1 MNEPARPFIANAVA
15 RRLFLARH
23 GLSGVGS
30 SGGIDGLASLID
42 QLGFVQID
50 SVNTVER
57 AHHMI
62 LAARMASYR
71 PANLQTL
78 AERRRRLF
86 EHWTHDAS
94 FIPIEFYPH
103 WRYRFARDKARLAE
117 RWAKWR
123 RDGFADKFDDVL
135 NHIAKNGPTMARDLG
150 EGEAKSN
157 QGWWDWHPSKTALE
171 YLWRTG
177 ALAIKGRRGFQKV
190 FDLAE
195 NVIPAHIHGIDPTPE
210 ATVGWTGA
218 SAIDRLGFATSG
230 EIAAFWDTIRP
241 ADAKAWATAQL
252 GDGLIEV
259 DVEGASGAVRRCYA
273 RPSILD
279 DCNTAPEP
287 PGVVRIL
294 SPFDPALRDRKRAEW
309 LFGFRYRIEIFVPEA
324 KRQYGYYVF
333 PVLEG
338 ARLIGR
344 IDMKRADGRVEVKA
358 FWPDPGV
365 AMGKGRAAK
374 LARAVERTAKRAGA
388 SDVDWAADW
397 LRQTQEEK

>member
-1 MNEPARPFIANAVA
+1 MTEPARPFITNAAA

-23 GLSGVGS
+23 GLSGTNSG
-30 SGGIDGLASLID
+30 GGIDGLAGLID

-62 LAARMASYR
+62 LAARR
-71 PANLQTL
+71 PGYAQANLQTL
-78 AERRRRLF
+78 SERRRGLF

-123 RDGFADKFDDVL
+123 RDGFEDKFDDVL
-135 NHIAKNGPTMARDLG
+135 NHIATNGPTMARDLG
-150 EGEAKSN
+150 DGEAKSN

-177 ALAIKGRRGFQKV
+177 ALAVKGRRGFQKV

-195 NVIPAHIHGIDPTPE
+195 NVIPDSIHGIEPTPA
-210 ATVGWTGA
+210 ATIHWATS

-230 EIAAFWDTIRP
+230 EIAAFWETIPP
-241 ADAKAWATAQL
+241 ADAKAWATSQL
-252 GDGLIEV
+252 GGDLIEV
-259 DVEGASGAVRRCYA
+259 DVEGASGVIRRCFA
-273 RPSILD
+273 RPSILAD
-279 DCNTAPEP
+279 AASAPEAP
-287 PGVVRIL
+287 AAVRIL

-344 IDMKRADGRVEVKA
+344 IDMKRVDGAMNVRA
-358 FWPDPGV
+358 FWPEAGMK
-365 AMGKGRAAK
+365 MGKGRNAK
-374 LARAVERTAKRAGA
+374 LARAVERMTKFAGVQ
-388 SDVDWAADW
+388 DINWAPDW
-397 LRQTQEEK
+397 LKETL